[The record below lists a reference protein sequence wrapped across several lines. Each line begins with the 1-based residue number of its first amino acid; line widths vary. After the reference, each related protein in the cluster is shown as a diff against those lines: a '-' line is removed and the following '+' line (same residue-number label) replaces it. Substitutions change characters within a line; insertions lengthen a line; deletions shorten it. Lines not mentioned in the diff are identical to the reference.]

1 MKKSFERVLIDDEE
15 IDETLDYIENLY
27 KSKIISL
34 DTYALLE
41 KKIRLGNYDQE
52 VLESIR
58 ETKDRAELESI
69 AYEDF

>member
-15 IDETLDYIENLY
+15 IDETLDYIGNLY
-27 KSKIISL
+27 KSKVISL

-69 AYEDF
+69 ANRNL